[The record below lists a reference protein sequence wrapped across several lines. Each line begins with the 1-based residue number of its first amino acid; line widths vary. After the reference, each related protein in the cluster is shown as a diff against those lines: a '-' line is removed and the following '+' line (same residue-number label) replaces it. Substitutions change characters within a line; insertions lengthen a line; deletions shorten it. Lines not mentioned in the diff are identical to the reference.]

1 MRFSSMGSTMSFAGS
16 FFARLV
22 VAVLCWTLALAA
34 GAARA
39 ASATDPEHFALTPAL
54 LDRLDAVTAEL
65 DTMRIAGDDADDD
78 DDDGDDAESV
88 EDLARRLDARPE
100 VRAALARQGLSSQQ
114 YVAATLAVLHAGM
127 YLAVERSADPQALA
141 SFTPQQRA
149 NIEVVRAH
157 RKQ

>member
-1 MRFSSMGSTMSFAGS
+1 MSFPGS
-16 FFARLV
+16 FFSRLV
-22 VAVLCWTLALAA
+22 VAALCWALALAA

-39 ASATDPEHFALTPAL
+39 ASPTDPEHFVLTPAL

-78 DDDGDDAESV
+78 AEDGDDADSV

-114 YVAATLAVLHAGM
+114 YVAATLALLHAGM
-127 YLAVERSADPQALA
+127 YLAVERGADSQALA